1 MPLIPVAQA
10 AEADH
15 GLKAVRFAMKDG
27 SKKVTVLVCNPALE
41 NIELSPVD
49 REAFFGTFKIYRKSF
64 ERIAREKYE
73 RGHVET
79 DGTVCIR
86 AIDVPT
92 VGAN

>member
-1 MPLIPVAQA
+1 M
-10 AEADH
+10 ADP

-27 SKKVTVLVCNPALE
+27 SKRVTVLVSNPALE
-41 NIELSPVD
+41 NIEIAPAD
-49 REAFFGTFKIYRKSF
+49 REAYFCTFKLYRKRF
-64 ERIAREKYE
+64 ERIASEKYAK
-73 RGHVET
+73 GHVET